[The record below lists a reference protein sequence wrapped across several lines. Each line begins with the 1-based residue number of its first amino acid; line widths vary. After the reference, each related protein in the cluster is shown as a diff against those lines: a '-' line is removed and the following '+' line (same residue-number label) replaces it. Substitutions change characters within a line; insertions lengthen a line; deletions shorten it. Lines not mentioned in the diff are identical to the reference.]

1 MTSDLT
7 TTSFHNDICVVFCL
21 KTSLGSSSRQSYILT
36 KEKMHISSHIIKGR
50 TVPHTCAHACAKIY
64 HIERDQ
70 NTNMVANSK
79 LKCCPNLILFHL
91 FIAMG
96 LASSSSNTLCPRYG
110 YTHIITYRHNHTP
123 KETTTTLSKLANILF
138 ENNLLM

>member
-1 MTSDLT
+1 MTSYLT
-7 TTSFHNDICVVFCL
+7 TTSFHNDFCAVFCL
-21 KTSLGSSSRQSYILT
+21 KASLGSSPRQSYILT

-50 TVPHTCAHACAKIY
+50 TVPHMRPCMRKNLP

-70 NTNMVANSK
+70 STNMVANSK

-91 FIAMG
+91 FIVMG

-110 YTHIITYRHNHTP
+110 YTHIITNRHNHTP